1 MTIKKEKDLTVETLR
16 GAVIILVVIGHVIG
30 SGSDGGMKVSEDSF
44 LRHFYYTFAEFL
56 QMPLFTVI
64 AGWVYTLKP
73 VTYEKIGDF
82 IGKKFIRVLLPMFVV
97 GACYFLLQY
106 LTPGTNRK
114 GNLADIWRLIFF
126 PYTLFWYL
134 YSLFLVFLVVAVI
147 DAYHKME
154 TFTSWLAIFL
164 VTTAVLVLRDIVIPE
179 AWPNYLSYKGAVYLL
194 PCFILGV
201 GLNRFK
207 PLFQNRVFFYSV
219 LVILV
224 LSVVI
229 QQLSWYKIIEYSL
242 VKDSGV
248 GLLLGL
254 TGTILLLR
262 LPSKVGWLIWFGS
275 FAYSIYLFHAFGT
288 AGGRI
293 IVQKFGIQSIPVV
306 FTFSLIAGLFLP
318 ILADYLLSMSGIT
331 RMLFL
336 GKSYHTVKKEKTQP
350 ASKPSA

>member
-1 MTIKKEKDLTVETLR
+1 MTQKKEKDLTVETLR

-30 SGSDGGMKVSEDSF
+30 SGSDGGMKVAEDSF

-56 QMPLFTVI
+56 QMPLFTVL

-73 VTYEKIGDF
+73 VTYDKIGDF
-82 IGKKFIRVLLPMFVV
+82 ISKKFVRILLPMFVV

-114 GNLADIWRLIFF
+114 GNLADIWRLLFF

-147 DAYHKME
+147 DSFHKME
-154 TFTSWLAIFL
+154 TFNSWLVILLLTLTIL
-164 VTTAVLVLRDIVIPE
+164 VFRDMVIPVE
-179 AWPNYLSYKGAVYLL
+179 TPNYLSYKGAIYLL

-207 PLFQNRVFFYSV
+207 PVFQNRIFFYST
-219 LVILV
+219 LILLI
-224 LSVVI
+224 LSVII
-229 QQLSWYKIIEYSL
+229 QQLSWYKVLDYPM
-242 VKDSGV
+242 VKDTGV
-248 GLLLGL
+248 GLLLGI

-262 LPSKVGWLIWFGS
+262 LPWKVGWLVWFGS

-293 IVQKFGIQSIPVV
+293 IIQKFGIQSTPVI
-306 FTFSLIAGLFLP
+306 FAFSLIAGLGLP
-318 ILADYLLSMSGIT
+318 ILADYLLSKFGLT

-336 GKSYHTVKKEKTQP
+336 GKSFRAVQKKKGVQTP
-350 ASKPSA
+350 